1 MNLES
6 DLRALQVDWP
16 ETPQFRLEPARSRRR
31 ARYVLAFAILV
42 VAVGAAFAVPQS
54 RGAILRFLHLRGASI
69 EFVATL
75 PRADE
80 RPLTDGLGDVVSLSV
95 ARSVIPGLLLP
106 PLDRRPPLHYAPG
119 QIVSLVF
126 EHRGEPV
133 LLSELR
139 GGGGSYLKKL
149 ASFGTSAEPVL
160 VGGHDGIWIT
170 GARHVV
176 TYPRRPARLAGDV
189 LLWETRS
196 TTYRLEGP
204 SLTKADAIDLA
215 ESLRKG

>member
-1 MNLES
+1 MSLES
-6 DLRALQVDWP
+6 ELRALQVDWP
-16 ETPQFRLEPARSRRR
+16 DTPRFRLEPARRRR
-31 ARYVLAFAILV
+31 RVRYALAFAILV
-42 VAVGAAFAVPQS
+42 AAVGAAFAVPES

-75 PRADE
+75 PQADE
-80 RPLTDGLGDVVSLSV
+80 RPLTDGLGDVVSLTV

-106 PLDRRPPLHYAPG
+106 PLDRRPALHFAPG
-119 QIVSLVF
+119 EIISLVF
-126 EHRGEPV
+126 EHRGAPV

-149 ASFGTSAEPVL
+149 ASFGTNAEPVR
-160 VGGHDGIWIT
+160 VGGHVGIWIT

-196 TTYRLEGP
+196 ATYRLEGP

>member
-1 MNLES
+1 
-6 DLRALQVDWP
+6 V
-16 ETPQFRLEPARSRRR
+16 LEPHKRRSRRP
-31 ARYVLAFAILV
+31 LL
-42 VAVGAAFAVPQS
+42 VAVALLLVALAAAFAVPES
-54 RGAILRFLHLRGASI
+54 RGAILRFLHLRGASV
-69 EFVATL
+69 EFVRTL
-75 PRADE
+75 PHADE
-80 RPLTDGLGDVVSLSV
+80 RPLTDGLGDVVSLTV

-106 PLDRRPPLHYAPG
+106 PLDRRPALHFAPG
-119 QIVSLVF
+119 EIISLVF
-126 EHRGEPV
+126 EHRGAPV

-149 ASFGTSAEPVL
+149 ASFGTNAEPVR

-170 GARHVV
+170 GVRHVV

-196 TTYRLEGP
+196 ATYRLEGP
-204 SLTKADAIDLA
+204 SLTMADAIDLA

>member
-1 MNLES
+1 
-6 DLRALQVDWP
+6 V
-16 ETPQFRLEPARSRRR
+16 
-31 ARYVLAFAILV
+31 RYALAFAILV
-42 VAVGAAFAVPQS
+42 AAVGAAFAVPES

-75 PRADE
+75 PQADE
-80 RPLTDGLGDVVSLSV
+80 RPLTDGLGDVVSLTV

-106 PLDRRPPLHYAPG
+106 PLDRRPALHFAPG
-119 QIVSLVF
+119 EIISLVF
-126 EHRGEPV
+126 EHRGAPV

-149 ASFGTSAEPVL
+149 ASFGTNAEPVR

-170 GARHVV
+170 GVRHVV

-196 TTYRLEGP
+196 ATYRLEGP

>member
-6 DLRALQVDWP
+6 DLRALEVDWP
-16 ETPQFRLEPARSRRR
+16 ETPHFRLEPARSRRR
-31 ARYVLAFAILV
+31 ARYVLAFAIV
-42 VAVGAAFAVPQS
+42 AVAVGAAFAVPQS
-54 RGAILRFLHLRGASI
+54 RGAILRFFHLRGASI
-69 EFVATL
+69 EFVGTL

-80 RPLTDGLGDVVSLSV
+80 RPLTDGLGEVVSLSV

-106 PLDRRPPLHYAPG
+106 PLDRPPPLHYAPG
-119 QIVSLVF
+119 EIVSLVF
-126 EHRGEPV
+126 EHRGAPV

-149 ASFGTSAEPVL
+149 ASFGTTVEAVL
-160 VGGHDGIWIT
+160 VGGHDGVWIT
-170 GARHVV
+170 GAPHVV
-176 TYPRRPARLAGDV
+176 TFPRRPARLAGDV

-204 SLTKADAIDLA
+204 SLTRDDAIELA
-215 ESLRKG
+215 QSLRKG

>member
-1 MNLES
+1 MSLES
-6 DLRALQVDWP
+6 ELRALQVDWP
-16 ETPQFRLEPARSRRR
+16 DTPRFRLEPARRRR
-31 ARYVLAFAILV
+31 RTRYALAFAIV
-42 VAVGAAFAVPQS
+42 VAAVGVAFAVPES
-54 RGAILRFLHLRGASI
+54 RGAILRFLHLRGASV
-69 EFVATL
+69 EFVGTL
-75 PRADE
+75 PHADE
-80 RPLTDGLGDVVSLSV
+80 RPLTDGLGDVVSLTV

-106 PLDRRPPLHYAPG
+106 PLDRRPALHFAPG
-119 QIVSLVF
+119 EIISLVF
-126 EHRGEPV
+126 EHRGAPV

-149 ASFGTSAEPVL
+149 ASFGTNAEPVR
-160 VGGHDGIWIT
+160 VGGHVGIWIT

-196 TTYRLEGP
+196 ATYRLEGP